1 MDCITSRAN
10 PLLVH
15 LRRLGSDAAY
25 RRKCGQF
32 LGDGPKLLQEALMW
46 KAELVSVVS
55 LFVEGEEARFRKF
68 ATEPGEQG
76 RGIGSALL
84 RHIMKEAA
92 GRGARRLW
100 CDARQEKAGFYQ
112 KFGFSLDGSPFYKGP
127 IPYVRMS
134 CALPEAAR

>member
-1 MDCITSRAN
+1 MDIRPIPAARTYD
-10 PLLVH
+10 
-15 LRRLGSDAAY
+15 LRHRVLWPDKPAAYVELPEDAA
-25 RRKCGQF
+25 GLHFGAFEGEQ
-32 LGDGPKLLQEALMW
+32 LL
-46 KAELVSVVS
+46 SVVS
-55 LFVEGEEARFRKF
+55 LFVDGAVARFRKF

-112 KFGFSLDGSPFYKGP
+112 KFGFHVEGTPFYKGP

-134 CALPEAAR
+134 CALPEVAG